1 MKEKNYIW
9 NLSTCDCEINR
20 YSENISDDLVITCD
34 GNIDTIVND
43 DMSETGLINSND
55 QKEASAVAKSNN
67 DKMDY
72 YYLLVAIFLSEI
84 VICYYFIR
92 YQFKHW
98 LKQKDILTC

>member
-34 GNIDTIVND
+34 GKIDMVVND

-55 QKEASAVAKSNN
+55 KKEASAVASQTMIKWII
-67 DKMDY
+67 
-72 YYLLVAIFLSEI
+72 IF
-84 VICYYFIR
+84 C
-92 YQFKHW
+92 
-98 LKQKDILTC
+98 